1 MAAKFTSPDSDR
13 PSEHI
18 ISEEDHLSDNELEIC
33 YKALN
38 RNRKPG
44 WDGILIEGY
53 DGSQSAKLE
62 LFRIVRLIWDSE
74 LPPPELVRGI
84 FIMLYKNGGP

>member
-1 MAAKFTSPDSDR
+1 MAAKFTSPDSDH
-13 PSEHI
+13 PCKHI
-18 ISEEDHLSDNELEIC
+18 ISEEDHLSDNDSETC

-44 WDGILIEGY
+44 WDGIPIEGY

-62 LFRIVRLIWDSE
+62 LFSNCS
-74 LPPPELVRGI
+74 PNMGQ
-84 FIMLYKNGGP
+84 